1 MSNKTVNL
9 AGKDLVVNSIK
20 SMRGASEQEYMLSA
34 VKGSTK
40 RNTQTAT
47 ANLTRLGARANASD
61 STSIDIYACDPRK
74 AYSTNYGDS
83 FYVDTAYATFNGLPF
98 PVYIR
103 TKKVTLSPD
112 RNGTWAIVIKR
123 VAGSEV
129 WGVHIA
135 FPSPVTAG
143 GQTTMSWQEPGSVS
157 FAIDATTWVVGSFIY
172 DSDITSPN
180 YGVYGI
186 VMHNEAL
193 TPASFLKDRFM
204 QIIGDAEGSDT
215 DDFTSWAVAMG
226 CDAIFKR
233 LAALEAFVG
242 NFYANYVTIGPE
254 TVSTTSGFRF
264 RAHRDGGPN
273 NTPIFDVYYNDR
285 MVFSIDTTSG
295 DILFGDKFRYH
306 ASQGKIDVVDASI
319 SGRSNFGDVLLAVPM
334 AETEYSITNASVVQ
348 AYSYVTYLIAQGLL
362 QDTFYSC
369 SLGDDTTIA
378 YLKFHRNERTENN
391 ETLRQDSIWFYD
403 ENFVLLDIRVL
414 YPEEAKY
421 YELPS
426 GTGNPRSYLYTQ
438 SLGLSIISTY
448 LDISGLT
455 LTVYTGGNRLQANIP
470 DSITAQDGAALTRG
484 QLYYDVSTGVVKMSL
499 NSQDPSD

>member
-47 ANLTRLGARANASD
+47 ASLTRLGARANASD

-83 FYVDTAYATFNGLPF
+83 FYVDTAYASFNGLSF

-112 RNGTWAIVIKR
+112 RNGTWAIVIKK
-123 VAGSEV
+123 VTGSEV

-157 FAIDATTWVVGSFIY
+157 FAIDDTTWVVGSFLY
-172 DSDITSPN
+172 DSDITSQN

-186 VMHNEAL
+186 VMHNEVL
-193 TPASFLKDRFM
+193 TPASFLKNRFM

-233 LAALEAFVG
+233 LAALEAFVSRLKVNFLEVGNGTDSPSGGFFMHIFGGATPEILAKYNGSTLWEIDPDTGKMYG
-242 NFYANYVTIGPE
+242 NFARVRQYMPFQFDDSLDSSHPMECSFYIPPNSVIVSIKLSSIG
-254 TVSTTSGFRF
+254 TKY
-264 RAHRDGGPN
+264 RA
-273 NTPIFDVYYNDR
+273 
-285 MVFSIDTTSG
+285 
-295 DILFGDKFRYH
+295 
-306 ASQGKIDVVDASI
+306 
-319 SGRSNFGDVLLAVPM
+319 
-334 AETEYSITNASVVQ
+334 YSNASGTKTWASNSVLCSVSGGLPIMGDQ
-348 AYSYVTYLIAQGLL
+348 AFGTLSGMVTTDISHSHALVFGIYESTVPSGVELYCSNDGSTYGSAVSQA
-362 QDTFYSC
+362 DT
-369 SLGDDTTIA
+369 GA
-378 YLKFHRNERTENN
+378 NN
-391 ETLRQDSIWFYD
+391 S
-403 ENFVLLDIRVL
+403 NLDIT
-414 YPEEAKY
+414 ANF
-421 YELPS
+421 S
-426 GTGNPRSYLYTQ
+426 GTGWKKIKFTSTR
-438 SLGLSIISTY
+438 LGRIQAQLIIELLVT
-448 LDISGLT
+448 T
-455 LTVYTGGNRLQANIP
+455 
-470 DSITAQDGAALTRG
+470 
-484 QLYYDVSTGVVKMSL
+484 
-499 NSQDPSD
+499 

>member
-47 ANLTRLGARANASD
+47 ASLTRLGARANASD

-83 FYVDTAYATFNGLPF
+83 FYVDTAYASFNGLSF

-112 RNGTWAIVIKR
+112 RNGTWAIVIKK

-157 FAIDATTWVVGSFIY
+157 FTIDDTTWIAGSFIY

-186 VMHNEAL
+186 VMHNEVL
-193 TPASFLKDRFM
+193 TPASFLKNRFM
-204 QIIGDAEGSDT
+204 QIIGEAEGSDT

-242 NFYANYVTIGPE
+242 RLNVNNVTVGSGTGEANT
-254 TVSTTSGFRF
+254 GFRF
-264 RAHRDGGPN
+264 RAQTYDQYGVIL
-273 NTPIFDVYYNDR
+273 TDPIFDVYFDDKMLFKVDPVSGKIYFGKGFWYDPADQAIHSVNDGVVIDGDDGSMTVNEGVYR
-285 MVFSIDTTSG
+285 SNLICPSFSSIPRETPVSPSVISMPSGAQAQFDALNAAGVFSVSG
-295 DILFGDKFRYH
+295 IRPCTH
-306 ASQGKIDVVDASI
+306 
-319 SGRSNFGDVLLAVPM
+319 SG
-334 AETEYSITNASVVQ
+334 EASVVFAKVVSSSWTDMEMSFYGSDLSRVGYIRRTWNQ
-348 AYSYVTYLIAQGLL
+348 YEGYVYRSTWSSSSFTLTIGSVSDDVFKLI
-362 QDTFYSC
+362 
-369 SLGDDTTIA
+369 
-378 YLKFHRNERTENN
+378 
-391 ETLRQDSIWFYD
+391 D
-403 ENFVLLDIRVL
+403 ENGDLSIGTYDSSLEKGEL
-414 YPEEAKY
+414 Y
-421 YELPS
+421 YEVDS
-426 GTGNPRSYLYTQ
+426 GG
-438 SLGLSIISTY
+438 
-448 LDISGLT
+448 
-455 LTVYTGGNRLQANIP
+455 
-470 DSITAQDGAALTRG
+470 
-484 QLYYDVSTGVVKMSL
+484 STGTIHIKL
-499 NSQDPSD
+499 Q